1 MNDILQDN
9 TKFQRLNDD
18 PVKLT
23 LQRENQL
30 KKLLATL
37 KKSESIPPETYD
49 KLYPT
54 GSRMGILYGLPK
66 IHKNN
71 VPLRPILSCINNYSY
86 KVAKFFIPLL
96 NPLSIGSYMVRDSF
110 SFVQELLNLNFNSSS
125 VVMVSFDVTT
135 LFTNISLDET
145 IDIISNCV
153 FANAVRF
160 HGLTRCEFRKLLCFA
175 VKNCHF
181 LYNGV
186 LYQQTD
192 GVALGSLLG
201 PLFANIF
208 LSFHEKGWLSK
219 CFKPLLYR
227 RYVDDC
233 FLLFKSTDQ
242 IPQFLDFFNR
252 QHPNIKFTCEI
263 ESNSTLPFLDI
274 SIIRKNGVYETSV
287 YQKPTFTGLFTNFH
301 SFISSQ
307 YECNLIPSLVHCLY
321 NICSNYENF
330 QAQLESLRQ
339 ILNRNSYPTRLFD
352 SCVRTFLDRVSQP
365 KPIVHSVSKKVL
377 YFSLP
382 YTGKHSLQIR
392 TQISRLCSSAYPHLN
407 IRFVFRPTLRLSH
420 LFSFKDKI
428 PKALRS
434 CVVYSF
440 KCRCCSASYLGQT
453 VRHLHTRVSEH
464 LGFSALTGRK
474 SCSPVMSSILP
485 HLNSTGHT
493 ASSDDFQILS
503 SCSSP
508 DELLVRESL
517 FITGRKS
524 CSPVMSSILS
534 HLNSTGH
541 TASLDDFQILS
552 SCSSPDELLV
562 RESLLISKY
571 NKPSFNIQGS
581 SVHLLLL

>member
-1 MNDILQDN
+1 
-9 TKFQRLNDD
+9 
-18 PVKLT
+18 
-23 LQRENQL
+23 
-30 KKLLATL
+30 
-37 KKSESIPPETYD
+37 
-49 KLYPT
+49 
-54 GSRMGILYGLPK
+54 
-66 IHKNN
+66 
-71 VPLRPILSCINNYSY
+71 
-86 KVAKFFIPLL
+86 
-96 NPLSIGSYMVRDSF
+96 MVRDSF

-125 VVMVSFDVTT
+125 VVMASFDVTS
-135 LFTNISLDET
+135 LFTNIPLDET

-181 LYNGV
+181 LFNGV
-186 LYQQTD
+186 LYQQID
-192 GVALGSLLG
+192 GVAMGSPLG

-219 CFKPLLYR
+219 CPADFKPLLYR

-242 IPQFLDFFNR
+242 IPQFLDFLNR

-263 ESNSTLPFLDI
+263 ESNFTLPFLDI
-274 SIIRKNGVYETSV
+274 SIIRKNGVFETSV

-301 SFISSQ
+301 SFIPSQ
-307 YECNLIPSLVHCLY
+307 YKCNLISSLVHRLY

-330 QAQLESLRQ
+330 QTQLESLRQ
-339 ILNRNSYPTRLFD
+339 ILNRNSYPTRLFY
-352 SCVRTFLDRVSQP
+352 SCVRTFLDKVSQP

-428 PKALRS
+428 LKALRS

-474 SCSPVMSSILP
+474 SCSPVMSSI
-485 HLNSTGHT
+485 
-493 ASSDDFQILS
+493 F
-503 SCSSP
+503 
-508 DELLVRESL
+508 
-517 FITGRKS
+517 
-524 CSPVMSSILS
+524 S

-571 NKPSFNIQGS
+571 KPSLNIQGS
-581 SVHLLLL
+581 SVPLLLL